1 MLRNVTFLVGL
12 QAAVDFSMC
21 QQLYQPSLLW
31 HGWEKEDFLEKVLR
45 QKKEAGFDKEDNSNF

>member
-31 HGWEKEDFLEKVLR
+31 HGW
-45 QKKEAGFDKEDNSNF
+45 KEANFAETSSSTIESRALGLD